1 MKKLD
6 CSTPEIPK
14 QLRTVLEVDEEEVEG
29 ETVRV
34 QYKLV
39 INKITWST
47 PRTMRARAVLAKFRL
62 APVKR
67 LGGLLKRFG
76 IGETMEFV
84 EQWTLCQEESSG
96 IIYNGEP
103 YGNNGIRDVLITMAL
118 KRGTILTE
126 SLMEQMFAKL
136 ERQLSQHYAE
146 VMQLRGVDVKSSEVH
161 RLILVL

>member
-1 MKKLD
+1 
-6 CSTPEIPK
+6 
-14 QLRTVLEVDEEEVEG
+14 
-29 ETVRV
+29 
-34 QYKLV
+34 
-39 INKITWST
+39 
-47 PRTMRARAVLAKFRL
+47 MRARAVLAKFRL